1 LKEESNDSFTK
12 TLDEIL
18 KNKESCW
25 SAFKISFHGSGHSLD
40 IDHHD
45 LITRVQ
51 DRFRVAATAVGHD
64 LDSESGQLSMRS
76 SLQKAINILH
86 SLYISFA
93 ISAEGV
99 LQRFLPV

>member
-1 LKEESNDSFTK
+1 LAPADEVKK
-12 TLDEIL
+12 TSEIL

-25 SAFKISFHGSGHSLD
+25 SAFHGSGHSLG

-76 SLQKAINILH
+76 SLQKALNIFH

-99 LQRFLPV
+99 LQRFLLV

>member
-1 LKEESNDSFTK
+1 MLVRIPW
-12 TLDEIL
+12 L
-18 KNKESCW
+18 
-25 SAFKISFHGSGHSLD
+25 GVGHSLG

-51 DRFRVAATAVGHD
+51 DRFRVAATAIGHD

-76 SLQKAINILH
+76 SLQKALNILH

-99 LQRFLPV
+99 LQRFLLV